1 MNKLGLTKETAKSA
15 YKPQKKYYSV
25 NRQKILQRIK
35 IRNDQ
40 RKVNKTFYC
49 KLCNKSYTDNK
60 NLQKHLNGT
69 RHAKKVNGG
78 EHICKVCSYKTKY
91 KQNFNTHLKSRKHAR
106 NSALA
111 ESTNSLPKPAATFS
125 QSKKADVNVKEDE

>member
-1 MNKLGLTKETAKSA
+1 MGVLKSA

-35 IRNDQ
+35 IRNDK

-49 KLCNKSYTDNK
+49 ELCDKSYTDNK

-69 RHAKKVNGG
+69 RHAKKINGG

-91 KQNFNTHLKSRKHAR
+91 KQNFNTHLKSKKHAR
-106 NSALA
+106 NSI
-111 ESTNSLPKPAATFS
+111 PKPD
-125 QSKKADVNVKEDE
+125 KPVIENVEDENENVDEKKEDE